1 MENIQLALFLF
12 LDEVTFEV
20 ISIDSMERRVS
31 EFREKIQGILN
42 YNSNLWK
49 RQLDKVKEDE
59 EKAKKRAEIDEQ
71 LEKEKQEQE

>member
-1 MENIQLALFLF
+1 
-12 LDEVTFEV
+12 
-20 ISIDSMERRVS
+20 MERRVS